1 MYRRPNLLAFAW
13 CAAGVLAAS
22 CASRPA
28 DPERFTSAPA
38 DFTLSVT
45 VLSPARSMAE
55 VDRLPPRARPACY
68 LVEPDGAFRVAVGP
82 AASPTVFPS
91 LARQLTREQVDRVWS
106 LARDAGILDADHP
119 GRVQNVE
126 TFVRPAGDATVVLLY
141 AGFAGSQRH
150 VAVALDGAH
159 ADPAAV
165 APLIDELNALA
176 WMRAWSAA
184 GSP

>member
-1 MYRRPNLLAFAW
+1 MRRRPNLLAIAW

-28 DPERFTSAPA
+28 DPARFAAAPP

-45 VLSPARSMAE
+45 VLSPARSIAE
-55 VDRLPPRARPACY
+55 ADRLPPRSRPACY

-82 AASPTVFPS
+82 AASPTVFPP
-91 LARQLTREQVDRVWS
+91 LARRLTREQVDRVWS
-106 LARDAGILDADHP
+106 LARDAGVLDADHP

-126 TFVRPAGDATVVLLY
+126 TFVRPAGDATVALVY
-141 AGFAGSQRH
+141 AGFDGSQRH
-150 VAVALDGAH
+150 TAVVLGGAH
-159 ADPAAV
+159 AL

-176 WMRAWSAA
+176 WMRAWSDDDA
-184 GSP
+184 P

>member
-1 MYRRPNLLAFAW
+1 MHRRPTLSAFAW
-13 CAAGVLAAS
+13 CAAGALVAS

-28 DPERFTSAPA
+28 DPTHFAAAPP

-45 VLSPARSMAE
+45 VLSPARSIADA
-55 VDRLPPRARPACY
+55 DRLPPRTRPACY

-82 AASPTVFPS
+82 AASPTVFPP

-106 LARDAGILDADHP
+106 LARDAGVLDADHP

-159 ADPAAV
+159 ADPGAV

-184 GSP
+184 DAP

>member
-1 MYRRPNLLAFAW
+1 MKRRSPLPLFAC
-13 CAAGVLAAS
+13 CAAGLLAVS
-22 CASRPA
+22 CASRPT
-28 DPERFTSAPA
+28 DPARFTSAPA

-68 LVEPDGAFRVAVGP
+68 LVEPDGSFRVAVGP
-82 AASPTVFPS
+82 AASPKVFPP
-91 LARQLTREQVDRVWS
+91 LTRQLTREQVDLVWS

-126 TFVRPAGDATVVLLY
+126 TFVRPGGNATIALIY

-150 VAVALDGAH
+150 VAVALDAAH

-165 APLIDELNALA
+165 APLIDELNTLA

-184 GSP
+184 DAP

>member
-1 MYRRPNLLAFAW
+1 MHRRPNLSAFAW

-28 DPERFTSAPA
+28 DPARFASAPA

-45 VLSPARSMAE
+45 VLSPAGSIADA
-55 VDRLPPRARPACY
+55 DRLPPRSRPTCY
-68 LVEPDGAFRVAVGP
+68 LVEPDGSFRVAVGP
-82 AASPTVFPS
+82 AASPAVFPP
-91 LARQLTREQVDRVWS
+91 LARHLTREQVERVWT
-106 LARDAGILDADHP
+106 LARDAGVLDADHP

-126 TFVRPAGDATVVLLY
+126 TFVRPAGDATVALIY

-150 VAVALDGAH
+150 TAVSLDAPDAH
-159 ADPAAV
+159 AASL

-176 WMRAWSAA
+176 WMRAWPIDDA
-184 GSP
+184 P